1 MWQEAKLSKLIIF
14 GGWSKLIKNVKKKYR
29 PRVEYFG
36 LRKSCCDLFVCC
48 YVMLC
53 CVLGGWGAGGGDVVG
68 TTNDVKYASETWHTC
83 DRHVTIYA
91 LTTMHACLN
100 ACCIYYSILIFISI
114 MMLKHF
120 TLCTKISTGI
130 IYPLVPRFLQALSK
144 SWLKTN
150 IWENWLLGMVELLS

>member
-1 MWQEAKLSKLIIF
+1 MNVGISAPLRTPHAPLNIPSLTCRYS
-14 GGWSKLIKNVKKKYR
+14 GKN
-29 PRVEYFG
+29 
-36 LRKSCCDLFVCC
+36 LRYYTRQRTRFFHCSITTCHI
-48 YVMLC
+48 
-53 CVLGGWGAGGGDVVG
+53 LGYPLYI
-68 TTNDVKYASETWHTC
+68 YAC

-144 SWLKTN
+144 S
-150 IWENWLLGMVELLS
+150 